1 MWISGLNWSSTRW
14 AGQLPQAMPKT
25 PLRQFV
31 GLCCCPQLEGST
43 LLRRNGVIYRMC
55 RCWGIGLVHAVFA
68 YQHRLGTEAERLLP
82 STVLDMVNL

>member
-1 MWISGLNWSSTRW
+1 MDQRFELVVYSMGGAIT
-14 AGQLPQAMPKT
+14 AGHAKDSPQTIRRFMLLA
-25 PLRQFV
+25 
-31 GLCCCPQLEGST
+31 QLEGST